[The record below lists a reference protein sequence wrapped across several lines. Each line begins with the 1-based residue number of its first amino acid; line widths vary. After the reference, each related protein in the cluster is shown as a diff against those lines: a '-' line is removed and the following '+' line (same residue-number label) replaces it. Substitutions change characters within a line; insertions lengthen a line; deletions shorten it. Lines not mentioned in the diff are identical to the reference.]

1 MTTTLLLIDIQNDY
15 FPGGAF
21 PLVAPEEA
29 ARNAQVLLDAFRAAG
44 LPVVHLQHGETDPGA
59 TFLRAGTPG
68 AELHRLVAAADGET
82 VIPKRHP
89 NGFLE
94 TDLAEVLAGAD
105 RIVVGGMMSS
115 MCVDATTRAALD
127 RGFAVMLA
135 HDACAAP
142 DLSFAGTAVP
152 GATVHAAFMAALRG
166 AGADVSDSAS
176 IAAAI
181 D

>member
-21 PLVAPEEA
+21 PLVEPEAA
-29 ARNAQVLLDAFRAAG
+29 ARNARVLLEAFRAAR
-44 LPVVHLQHGETDPGA
+44 LPIVHLQHGETDAAA

-68 AELHRLVAAADGET
+68 AELHPLVAAAEGER

-94 TDLAEVLAGAD
+94 TDLGDALAGTD
-105 RIVVGGMMSS
+105 RLVVGGMMSS

-127 RGFAVMLA
+127 RGLAVTVA
-135 HDACAAP
+135 ADACAAP
-142 DLSFAGTAVP
+142 DLAFDGTSIP
-152 GATVHAAFMAALRG
+152 GATVHAAFMAALGG
-166 AGADVSDSAS
+166 AGADVSDSSAV
-176 IAAAI
+176 AARI
-181 D
+181 N